1 MEFLR
6 KPLEGAP
13 RNRQDRNAWGLDP
26 INIPMEIEV
35 WDRHHLPE
43 IQSERG
49 SSPVGSKKG
58 GSRRG
63 RSSENPPPVARTL
76 SSASPV

>member
-1 MEFLR
+1 MVRVMVFLSWI
-6 KPLEGAP
+6 
-13 RNRQDRNAWGLDP
+13 QSTFS
-26 INIPMEIEV
+26 IPMEIEV
-35 WDRHHLPE
+35 WDCHHLPE

-76 SSASPV
+76 SSASHV

>member
-1 MEFLR
+1 MLEAVEMEVQARGESDGFS
-6 KPLEGAP
+6 E
-13 RNRQDRNAWGLDP
+13 LDP
-26 INIPMEIEV
+26 NNIPMEIEV

-76 SSASPV
+76 SSASHA